1 MNADREIR
9 HRTLASVAMAI
20 LLIVVMAA
28 IRPGLDYRH
37 VVTGVD
43 ENEFWLRKFESGP
56 HYDFVMIGD
65 SRVYM
70 GLVPE
75 TLEQTLTGRKVLNF
89 GFPGSGLGG
98 EYLAHLPSLL
108 EPSGCRT
115 LVFSVTP
122 SSLTR
127 VAAQKNGYVSVAE
140 KDGEEGVLM
149 TDRLARWLDQ
159 LESHDRFAVI
169 SMIDLFGRL
178 GPQSFT
184 ENMNFVRT
192 HYHESGWVENE
203 VSRLEPDASS
213 QSYRTTFSNNTVKS
227 STVDYFVRQVALYAS
242 EGITV
247 VGIRMPISPQLQE
260 IERQYSGMDWS
271 GFVSAFEA
279 AGGLWLGSF
288 VEAGFETFD
297 GSHLT
302 NAEARRF
309 SELIAARLDGVT
321 DCGQGAGRPFAAPAR
336 ED

>member
-1 MNADREIR
+1 
-9 HRTLASVAMAI
+9 
-20 LLIVVMAA
+20 
-28 IRPGLDYRH
+28 
-37 VVTGVD
+37 
-43 ENEFWLRKFESGP
+43 
-56 HYDFVMIGD
+56 
-65 SRVYM
+65 
-70 GLVPE
+70 
-75 TLEQTLTGRKVLNF
+75 
-89 GFPGSGLGG
+89 
-98 EYLAHLPSLL
+98 
-108 EPSGCRT
+108 
-115 LVFSVTP
+115 
-122 SSLTR
+122 
-127 VAAQKNGYVSVAE
+127 
-140 KDGEEGVLM
+140 M